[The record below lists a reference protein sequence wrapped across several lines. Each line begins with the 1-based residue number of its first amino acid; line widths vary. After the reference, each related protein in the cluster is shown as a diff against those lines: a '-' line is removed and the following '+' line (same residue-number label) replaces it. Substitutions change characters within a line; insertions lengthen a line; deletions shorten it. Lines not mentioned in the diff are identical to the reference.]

1 MNNYSAKLTGAN
13 FLYNETKIIGSYLLN
28 GEDPKELRRRNI
40 EENLIK
46 YKSPKAISRVNSP
59 IFERLNVFNEEMLEE
74 FVNGDLENS
83 RLLLVYAI
91 MKTDSLVCDF
101 ITEVYKDRILRYK
114 DYIEQFEINDW
125 FENIYV
131 NSNLCNVSDTTKY
144 KLKQVMMRIM
154 IDSGLVKKDDDKYK
168 ILIPILSSKFE
179 YLLTSVGDI
188 DYYKAIGGIIWKQSI
203 QG

>member
-13 FLYNETKIIGSYLLN
+13 FLYNETKIIGNYLLN
-28 GEDPKELRRRNI
+28 GEDPKKLRKKNI

-83 RLLLVYAI
+83 RLLLIYAI
-91 MKTDSLVCDF
+91 MKTDNLFCDF
-101 ITEVYKDRILRYK
+101 ITEIYKDRILRYK
-114 DYIEQFEINDW
+114 DYLEQFEINEW
-125 FENIYV
+125 FEFIYA
-131 NSNLCNVSDTTKY
+131 NSNLCNVTETTKY

-154 IDSGLVKKDDDKYK
+154 IDSGLVKKEDNKYK
-168 ILIPILSSKFE
+168 IIIPILSSKFE
-179 YLLTSVGDI
+179 YLLTSAGDI
-188 DYYKAIGGIIWKQSI
+188 NYYKAIGGII
-203 QG
+203 

>member
-28 GEDPKELRRRNI
+28 GEDHKELRRRNV

-91 MKTDSLVCDF
+91 MKTDNLVCDF

-154 IDSGLVKKDDDKYK
+154 IDSGLVKKEDDKYK
-168 ILIPILSSKFE
+168 IIIPILSSKFE

-188 DYYKAIGGIIWKQSI
+188 DYYKAIGGII
-203 QG
+203 

>member
-1 MNNYSAKLTGAN
+1 MTLNNYSAKLTGAN
-13 FLYNETKIIGSYLLN
+13 FLYNETKIIGDYLLN
-28 GEDPKELRRRNI
+28 GEDPKELRKRNI

-59 IFERLNVFNEEMLEE
+59 IFERLNVIHEEMLEE

-91 MKTDSLVCDF
+91 MKTDNLVCDF
-101 ITEVYKDRILRYK
+101 ITEIYKDRILRYK
-114 DYIEQFEINDW
+114 EYIEQFEINDW

-131 NSNLCNVSDTTKY
+131 NSNLCNVSETTKY

-154 IDSGLVKKDDDKYK
+154 IDSGLVKKEEDKYK
-168 ILIPILSSKFE
+168 ILIPILSSRFE
-179 YLLTSVGDI
+179 YLLTSVGDV
-188 DYYKAIGGIIWKQSI
+188 DYYRAIGGII
-203 QG
+203 

>member
-1 MNNYSAKLTGAN
+1 MTLNNYSAKLTGAN
-13 FLYNETKIIGSYLLN
+13 FLYNETKIIGDYLLN
-28 GEDPKELRRRNI
+28 GEDPKELRKRNI

-91 MKTDSLVCDF
+91 MKTDNLVCDF
-101 ITEVYKDRILRYK
+101 ITEIYKDRILRYK
-114 DYIEQFEINDW
+114 EYIEQFEINDW

-131 NSNLCNVSDTTKY
+131 NSNLCNVSETTKY

-154 IDSGLVKKDDDKYK
+154 IDSGLVKKEEDKYK
-168 ILIPILSSKFE
+168 ILIPILSSRFE
-179 YLLTSVGDI
+179 YLLTSVGDV
-188 DYYKAIGGIIWKQSI
+188 DYYRAIGGII
-203 QG
+203 